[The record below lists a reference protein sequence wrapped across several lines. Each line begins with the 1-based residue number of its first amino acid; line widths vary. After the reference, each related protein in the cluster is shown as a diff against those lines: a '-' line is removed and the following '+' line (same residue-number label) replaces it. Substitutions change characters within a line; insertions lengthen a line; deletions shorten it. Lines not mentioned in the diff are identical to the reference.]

1 VGRVC
6 LAILQRAGAAS
17 DTAWEATIAEACR
30 LFSRHGLKP
39 EVVREP
45 RVVRIYGRV

>member
-1 VGRVC
+1 MSRVC
-6 LAILQRAGAAS
+6 LAVLQRALAAS
-17 DTAWEATIAEACR
+17 DAAWEATIAEACR
-30 LFSRHGLKP
+30 LFTKYGLKP